1 MSKEEKNTYTIKG
14 EETIGE
20 VKLADEVVSSIA
32 GLAALEVDGVSALA
46 GNAGK
51 FTRKNASKGV
61 KIEVLN
67 GVVTVALSLILT
79 YGYNIKSVTMKVQE
93 KVKFAIENMT
103 GLEVADVNINV
114 VGVDVPEE
122 E

>member
-1 MSKEEKNTYTIKG
+1 MNKDDKNTYTIKG

-32 GLAALEVDGVSALA
+32 GLAALEVDGVSSLA
-46 GNAGK
+46 GTTGK
-51 FTRKNASKGV
+51 FSRKNAAKGV

-67 GVVTVALSLILT
+67 GVVTAHLSVNLT

-93 KVKFAIENMT
+93 KVKSAIENMT
-103 GLEVADVNINV
+103 GLEVADVNISV